1 MKPLGQQI
9 RDLRTTRRQP
19 LTQTE
24 LAARAGVSWSF
35 IAKVEAGNRLP
46 SMATLDRIAE
56 VLGAR
61 VRIVLVKK

>member
-9 RDLRTTRRQP
+9 KDLRNKRRM
-19 LTQTE
+19 TQTQ
-24 LAARAGVSWSF
+24 LAEAANVGLSF

-46 SMATLDRIAE
+46 SMATLEAIAR

-61 VRIVLVKK
+61 VQIKLVKK